1 MINQMAERFNGLSTR
16 ERVLVFVSVLVILAL
31 LLFVVL
37 IEPVMKR
44 SAQIDNQLAAQQR
57 ASNARQV
64 QISALSR
71 MLKEDPSIEVRAQIE
86 GLVGQQTEL
95 QEIIRERS
103 QYLVAPS
110 EVAPLIEQ
118 VLERE
123 SGVKLLKFSSLP
135 VQQLQLTS
143 ATAADIDTDTP
154 AAEKSAQGEAL
165 DVAPVYMHGFEVTLE
180 GDYNGVYAYLLQLES
195 LPQAFFWEHMSY
207 QVAEHPSAL
216 VTLRIYTLSISEAWI
231 GG

>member
-143 ATAADIDTDTP
+143 ATDIDTDTP
-154 AAEKSAQGEAL
+154 AAEESAQGEAL

-195 LPQAFFWEHMSY
+195 LPQAFFWEQMSY

>member
-103 QYLVAPS
+103 EYLVAPS

-143 ATAADIDTDTP
+143 ATAADTDTP
-154 AAEKSAQGEAL
+154 AAEESAQGEAL

-195 LPQAFFWEHMSY
+195 LPQAFFWEQMSY
-207 QVAEHPSAL
+207 QVSEHPSAL

>member
-143 ATAADIDTDTP
+143 ATAADTDTP
-154 AAEKSAQGEAL
+154 AAEESAQGEAL

-195 LPQAFFWEHMSY
+195 LPQAFFWEQMSY

>member
-86 GLVGQQTEL
+86 GLVGQQAEL

-143 ATAADIDTDTP
+143 ATAADTDTP
-154 AAEKSAQGEAL
+154 AAEEGAQGEAL

-195 LPQAFFWEHMSY
+195 LPEAFFWEQMSY

>member
-143 ATAADIDTDTP
+143 ATAADTDTP
-154 AAEKSAQGEAL
+154 AAEESAQGEAL

>member
-143 ATAADIDTDTP
+143 AADIDTP
-154 AAEKSAQGEAL
+154 AAEESAQGEAL
-165 DVAPVYMHGFEVTLE
+165 DIAPVYMHGFEVTLE

-195 LPQAFFWEHMSY
+195 LPQAFFWEQMSY